1 MSEAGSRKQ
10 EVVSSEDEFEL
21 ALTRAMRRVEV
32 RAETSAKFLAI
43 AAEAAA
49 ERRRTGKLLFRPKT
63 GGLLLMLPR
72 PKVWLSGAIAA
83 ALVAGVFVAQDV
95 HQRHEREVANREF
108 ALSMQIEER
117 AMEHTRQQLQKAGVP
132 LE

>member
-1 MSEAGSRKQ
+1 MSDAVSSKQ
-10 EVVSSEDEFEL
+10 QVASSEDEFEA

-63 GGLLLMLPR
+63 GGLLSCCR
-72 PKVWLSGAIAA
+72 GRRF
-83 ALVAGVFVAQDV
+83 G
-95 HQRHEREVANREF
+95 
-108 ALSMQIEER
+108 
-117 AMEHTRQQLQKAGVP
+117 
-132 LE
+132 

>member
-1 MSEAGSRKQ
+1 MRDRKIEKAGRNT
-10 EVVSSEDEFEL
+10 EGDHFEL
-21 ALTRAMRRVEV
+21 ALTRAMRRVEAPAGF
-32 RAETSAKFLAI
+32 AERVM
-43 AAEAAA
+43 AEAAS
-49 ERRRTGKLLFRPKT
+49 RPAHDDET
-63 GGLLLMLPR
+63 VMNGAPRGVRVFVMPR

-95 HQRHEREVANREF
+95 HQRHEREVANRQF

-117 AMEHTRQQLQKAGVP
+117 AMEHTRQQLEKAGVP